1 MIFRFIECFVVSL
14 KLGVT
19 AFGGPVAHIGYFRET
34 YVKDLKWLSED
45 RFAELMSL
53 TQFIPGPASSQL
65 GAAIGYEKGGWLGG
79 FGAWLGFTLP
89 SALAMIAFA
98 IGMGSVQEWGGSGWL
113 HGLKLSAVAVVMIAL
128 LGMRKALCPCWPEML
143 MAVAALVILS
153 MAPLAWIQPLVIL
166 MGGVIGIFIFKEPSE
181 AQPVEQKSG
190 MPLGG
195 IVMALLIFLVLLI
208 IPLAFHDNQ
217 NAQGTGG
224 LLRAGALVFGGGH
237 VVLPLLETSTVVP
250 GLVGEDTFL
259 AGYGAAQAVPG
270 PLFTFGS
277 FLGADMQLFGSVWL
291 GGAVGTIA
299 IFLPGMVLLAGGL
312 PVWNRLKHFAWARA
326 GVKGANAVVVG
337 VLGAALFGMLRGGSV
352 QGFGDASGIV
362 LIAFAI
368 YFKWLPVWALVIISA
383 VVGGIVF

>member
-1 MIFRFIECFVVSL
+1 MLFRFIECFVVSL

-98 IGMGSVQEWGGSGWL
+98 IGMGSIQEWGGSGWL

-153 MAPLAWIQPLVIL
+153 MAPLGWIQPLVIL
-166 MGGVIGIFIFKEPSE
+166 IGGVIGIFIFKEPSE
-181 AQPVEQKSG
+181 AQSVEQKSG

-195 IVMALLIFLVLLI
+195 IIMALLIFVVLLI

-250 GLVGEDTFL
+250 GLVGEDAFL

-368 YFKWLPVWALVIISA
+368 YFKWLPIWALVIISA

>member
-1 MIFRFIECFVVSL
+1 MLFRFIECFVVSL

-98 IGMGSVQEWGGSGWL
+98 IGMGSIQEWGGSGWL

-153 MAPLAWIQPLVIL
+153 MAPLGWIQPLVIL
-166 MGGVIGIFIFKEPSE
+166 IGGVIGIFIFKEPSE
-181 AQPVEQKSG
+181 AQSVEQKSG

-195 IVMALLIFLVLLI
+195 IIIALLIFVVLLI

-383 VVGGIVF
+383 VLGGIVF

>member
-98 IGMGSVQEWGGSGWL
+98 IGMGGVQEWAGSGWL
-113 HGLKLSAVAVVMIAL
+113 HGLKLSAVAVVMIAF
-128 LGMRKALCPCWPEML
+128 LGMRKTLCPCWPEMF

-195 IVMALLIFLVLLI
+195 IIMALLIFVVLLI

-250 GLVGEDTFL
+250 GLVGEDAFL

>member
-1 MIFRFIECFVVSL
+1 MIFGFIECFVVSL

-89 SALAMIAFA
+89 SALAMIVFA
-98 IGMGSVQEWGGSGWL
+98 IGMGGVQEWAGSGWL
-113 HGLKLSAVAVVMIAL
+113 HGLKLSAVAVVMIAF
-128 LGMRKALCPCWPEML
+128 LGMRKTLCPCWPEMF

-166 MGGVIGIFIFKEPSE
+166 MGGVIGVFIFKEPSE

-195 IVMALLIFLVLLI
+195 IIMALLIFVVLLI
-208 IPLAFHDNQ
+208 VPLAFHDNQ

>member
-98 IGMGSVQEWGGSGWL
+98 IGMGGVQEWAGSGWL
-113 HGLKLSAVAVVMIAL
+113 HGLKLSAVAVVMIAF
-128 LGMRKALCPCWPEML
+128 LGMRKTLCPCWPEMF

-195 IVMALLIFLVLLI
+195 IIMALLIFVVLLI

>member
-1 MIFRFIECFVVSL
+1 MLFRFIECFVVSL

-98 IGMGSVQEWGGSGWL
+98 IGMGSIQEWGGSGWL

-153 MAPLAWIQPLVIL
+153 MAPLGWIQPLVIL
-166 MGGVIGIFIFKEPSE
+166 IGGVIGIFIFKEPSE
-181 AQPVEQKSG
+181 AQSVEQKSG

-195 IVMALLIFLVLLI
+195 IIMALLIFVVLLI

-368 YFKWLPVWALVIISA
+368 YFKWLPIWALVIISA

>member
-98 IGMGSVQEWGGSGWL
+98 IGMGGVQEWAGSGWL
-113 HGLKLSAVAVVMIAL
+113 HGLKLSAVAVVMIAF
-128 LGMRKALCPCWPEML
+128 LGMRKTLCPCWPEMF

-195 IVMALLIFLVLLI
+195 IIMALLIFVVLLI

-312 PVWNRLKHFAWARA
+312 PVWNRLKYFAWARA

>member
-153 MAPLAWIQPLVIL
+153 MAPLGWIQPLVIL
-166 MGGVIGIFIFKEPSE
+166 IGGVIGIFIFKEPSE
-181 AQPVEQKSG
+181 AQSVEQKSS

-195 IVMALLIFLVLLI
+195 IIMALLIFVVLLI

-368 YFKWLPVWALVIISA
+368 YFKWLPIWALVIISA

>member
-1 MIFRFIECFVVSL
+1 MLFRFIECFVVSL

-98 IGMGSVQEWGGSGWL
+98 IGMGSIQEWGGSGWL

-153 MAPLAWIQPLVIL
+153 MAPLGWIQPLVIL
-166 MGGVIGIFIFKEPSE
+166 IGGVIGIFIFKEPSE
-181 AQPVEQKSG
+181 AQSVEQKSG

-195 IVMALLIFLVLLI
+195 IIMALLIFVVLLI

-250 GLVGEDTFL
+250 GLVGEDAFL

-277 FLGADMQLFGSVWL
+277 FLGADMQLFGSVWR

-368 YFKWLPVWALVIISA
+368 YFKWLPIWALVIISA

>member
-1 MIFRFIECFVVSL
+1 MLFRFIECFVVSL

-153 MAPLAWIQPLVIL
+153 MAPLGWIQPLVIL
-166 MGGVIGIFIFKEPSE
+166 IGGVIGIFIFKEPSE
-181 AQPVEQKSG
+181 AQSVEQKSG

-195 IVMALLIFLVLLI
+195 IIMALLIFVVLLI

-250 GLVGEDTFL
+250 GLVGEDAFL

-368 YFKWLPVWALVIISA
+368 YFKWLPIWALVIISA

>member
-98 IGMGSVQEWGGSGWL
+98 IGMGSVQEWAGSGWL
-113 HGLKLSAVAVVMIAL
+113 HGLKLSAVAVVMIAF
-128 LGMRKALCPCWPEML
+128 LGMRKTLCPCWPEMF

-195 IVMALLIFLVLLI
+195 IIMALLIFVVLLI

-250 GLVGEDTFL
+250 GLVGEDAFL

>member
-1 MIFRFIECFVVSL
+1 MLFRFIECFVVSL

-98 IGMGSVQEWGGSGWL
+98 IGMGSIQEWGGGGWL
-113 HGLKLSAVAVVMIAL
+113 HGLKLSAVAVVTIAL

-153 MAPLAWIQPLVIL
+153 MAPLGWIQPLVIL
-166 MGGVIGIFIFKEPSE
+166 IGGVIGIFIFKEPSE
-181 AQPVEQKSG
+181 AQSVEQKSG

-195 IVMALLIFLVLLI
+195 IIMALLIFVVLLI

-250 GLVGEDTFL
+250 GLVGEDAFL

-368 YFKWLPVWALVIISA
+368 YFKWLPIWALVIISA

>member
-1 MIFRFIECFVVSL
+1 MLFRFIECFVVSL

-98 IGMGSVQEWGGSGWL
+98 IGMGSIQEWGGSGWL
-113 HGLKLSAVAVVMIAL
+113 HGLKLSAVAVVTIAL

-153 MAPLAWIQPLVIL
+153 MAPLGWIQPLVIL
-166 MGGVIGIFIFKEPSE
+166 IGGVIGIFIFKEPSE
-181 AQPVEQKSG
+181 AQSVEQKSG

-195 IVMALLIFLVLLI
+195 IIMALLIFVVLLI

-368 YFKWLPVWALVIISA
+368 YFKWLPIWALVIISA

>member
-1 MIFRFIECFVVSL
+1 MLFRFIECFVVSL

-98 IGMGSVQEWGGSGWL
+98 IGMGSIQEWGGSGWL
-113 HGLKLSAVAVVMIAL
+113 HGLKLSAVAVVTIAL

-153 MAPLAWIQPLVIL
+153 MAPLGWIQPLVIL
-166 MGGVIGIFIFKEPSE
+166 IGGVIGIFIFKEPSE
-181 AQPVEQKSG
+181 AQSVEQKSG

-195 IVMALLIFLVLLI
+195 IIMALLIFVVLLI

-250 GLVGEDTFL
+250 GLVGEDAFL

-277 FLGADMQLFGSVWL
+277 FLGADMQLFGSVWR

-368 YFKWLPVWALVIISA
+368 YFKWLPIWALVIISA

>member
-1 MIFRFIECFVVSL
+1 MLFRFIECFVVSL

-98 IGMGSVQEWGGSGWL
+98 IGMGSIQEWGGGGWL
-113 HGLKLSAVAVVMIAL
+113 HGLKLSAVAVVTIAL

-153 MAPLAWIQPLVIL
+153 MAPLGWIQPLVIL
-166 MGGVIGIFIFKEPSE
+166 IGGVIGIFIFKEPSE
-181 AQPVEQKSG
+181 AQSVEQKSG

-195 IVMALLIFLVLLI
+195 IIMALLIFVVLLI

-250 GLVGEDTFL
+250 GLVGEDAFL

-277 FLGADMQLFGSVWL
+277 FLGADMQLFGSVWR

-368 YFKWLPVWALVIISA
+368 YFKWLPIWALVIISA

>member
-65 GAAIGYEKGGWLGG
+65 GAAIGYDKGGWLDG

>member
-1 MIFRFIECFVVSL
+1 MLFRFIECFVVSL

-98 IGMGSVQEWGGSGWL
+98 IGMGSIQEWGGGGWL

-153 MAPLAWIQPLVIL
+153 MAPLGWIQPLVIL
-166 MGGVIGIFIFKEPSE
+166 IGGVIGIFIFKEPSE
-181 AQPVEQKSG
+181 AQSVEQKSG

-195 IVMALLIFLVLLI
+195 IIMALLIFVVLLI

-250 GLVGEDTFL
+250 GLVGEDAFL

-368 YFKWLPVWALVIISA
+368 YFKWLPIWALVIISA

>member
-1 MIFRFIECFVVSL
+1 MLFRFIECFVVSL

-98 IGMGSVQEWGGSGWL
+98 IGMGSIQEWGGSGWL
-113 HGLKLSAVAVVMIAL
+113 HGLKLSAVAVVTIAL

-153 MAPLAWIQPLVIL
+153 MAPLGWIQPLVIL
-166 MGGVIGIFIFKEPSE
+166 IGGVIGIFIFKEPSE
-181 AQPVEQKSG
+181 AQSVEQKSG

-195 IVMALLIFLVLLI
+195 IIMALLIFVVLLI

-250 GLVGEDTFL
+250 GLVGEDAFL

-368 YFKWLPVWALVIISA
+368 YFKWLPIWALVIISA

>member
-98 IGMGSVQEWGGSGWL
+98 IGMGGVQEWAGSGWL
-113 HGLKLSAVAVVMIAL
+113 HGLKLSAVAVVMIAF
-128 LGMRKALCPCWPEML
+128 LGMRKTLCPCWPEMF

-195 IVMALLIFLVLLI
+195 IIMALLIFVVLLI

-250 GLVGEDTFL
+250 GLVGEDAFL

-291 GGAVGTIA
+291 GGAVGT
-299 IFLPGMVLLAGGL
+299 
-312 PVWNRLKHFAWARA
+312 
-326 GVKGANAVVVG
+326 
-337 VLGAALFGMLRGGSV
+337 
-352 QGFGDASGIV
+352 
-362 LIAFAI
+362 
-368 YFKWLPVWALVIISA
+368 
-383 VVGGIVF
+383 

>member
-1 MIFRFIECFVVSL
+1 
-14 KLGVT
+14 
-19 AFGGPVAHIGYFRET
+19 
-34 YVKDLKWLSED
+34 
-45 RFAELMSL
+45 
-53 TQFIPGPASSQL
+53 
-65 GAAIGYEKGGWLGG
+65 
-79 FGAWLGFTLP
+79 
-89 SALAMIAFA
+89 
-98 IGMGSVQEWGGSGWL
+98 
-113 HGLKLSAVAVVMIAL
+113 
-128 LGMRKALCPCWPEML
+128 ML

-153 MAPLAWIQPLVIL
+153 MAPLGWIQPLVIL
-166 MGGVIGIFIFKEPSE
+166 IGGVIGIFIFKEPSE
-181 AQPVEQKSG
+181 AQSVEQKSG

-195 IVMALLIFLVLLI
+195 IIMALLIFVVLLI

-250 GLVGEDTFL
+250 GLVGEDAFL

-277 FLGADMQLFGSVWL
+277 FLGADMQLFGSVWR

-368 YFKWLPVWALVIISA
+368 YFKWLPIWALVIISA

>member
-1 MIFRFIECFVVSL
+1 MLFRFIECFVVSL

-98 IGMGSVQEWGGSGWL
+98 IGMGSIQEWGGSGWL

-181 AQPVEQKSG
+181 AQSVEQKSG

-368 YFKWLPVWALVIISA
+368 YFKWLPIWALVIISA

>member
-1 MIFRFIECFVVSL
+1 MLFRFIECFVVSL

-98 IGMGSVQEWGGSGWL
+98 IGMGSIQEWGGSGWL
-113 HGLKLSAVAVVMIAL
+113 HGLKLSAVAVVTIAL

-153 MAPLAWIQPLVIL
+153 MAPLGWIQPLVIL
-166 MGGVIGIFIFKEPSE
+166 IGGVIGIFIFKEPSE
-181 AQPVEQKSG
+181 AQSVEQKSG

-195 IVMALLIFLVLLI
+195 IIMALLIFVVLLI

-250 GLVGEDTFL
+250 GLVGEDAFL

-383 VVGGIVF
+383 VLGGIVF

>member
-1 MIFRFIECFVVSL
+1 MLFRFIECFVVSL

-98 IGMGSVQEWGGSGWL
+98 IGMGSIQEWGGSGWL

-166 MGGVIGIFIFKEPSE
+166 IGGVIGIFIFKEPSE
-181 AQPVEQKSG
+181 AQSVERKSG

-195 IVMALLIFLVLLI
+195 IIMALLIFVVLLI

-368 YFKWLPVWALVIISA
+368 YFKWLPIWALVIISA